1 MTNGSV
7 APAAR
12 WQILIAPIIVDQN
25 QMLKRKKNFLL
36 MLSVEWPLRV
46 YLSVTACVPFCDSL
60 LPFVAVEI
68 TIVDGVDGSVITSAN
83 SATVSVA
90 DPSSK

>member
-1 MTNGSV
+1 
-7 APAAR
+7 
-12 WQILIAPIIVDQN
+12 
-25 QMLKRKKNFLL
+25 
-36 MLSVEWPLRV
+36 V